1 MEIILG
7 MLLGA
12 LLGGTTIY
20 FLVTPK
26 NKPELQNLT
35 SNSSR
40 NLILKL
46 IQSLPDI
53 VIWVD
58 GDNKIKYASEV
69 ALNLNIAREDKIQIE
84 ALETLISM
92 ARKIDEPLIKKVK
105 AKRPLGIAKLNL
117 DTWVM
122 RLERGE
128 VLLWAQNNSV
138 VSRVETMRR
147 DFVANISHELK
158 TPVGALSLLAEAI
171 EESGKDSESIQKF
184 AKRIGPE
191 TKRLTNVIRDIIDLS
206 QVQSDDPLASAN
218 PVEVDRVI
226 NDAVDAVQ
234 LLADLNNVEI
244 AQVNEPDVKIVGDEY
259 QLVMA
264 IRNLLTNAI
273 TFSPASSRI
282 TVGAKLKDGVVEI
295 TVSDQGIGIS
305 LENQSRIFERFY
317 RVDPARSRSTGGTG
331 LGLAIVKHVC
341 ENHGGEV
348 SVWSVPGQ
356 GSTFTM
362 KFPQMEQESVIENSK
377 EFSS

>member
-12 LLGGTTIY
+12 LLGATSIY
-20 FLVTPK
+20 FLINTK
-26 NKPELQNLT
+26 SKPEQQNPT

-40 NLILKL
+40 NQIQKL

-58 GDNKIKYASEV
+58 GDSKIKYASEV
-69 ALNLNIAREDKIQIE
+69 ALSLNIAREDKIQID

-92 ARKIDEPLIKKVK
+92 ARKIDEPLMKKVK

-206 QVQSDDPLASAN
+206 QVQSDDPLATAN

-234 LLADLNNVEI
+234 LLADLNSVEI
-244 AQVNEPDVKIVGDEY
+244 VQVNEPDVKIVGDEY

-273 TFSPASSRI
+273 TFSPVNSRI

-317 RVDPARSRSTGGTG
+317 RVDPARSRTTGGTG

-348 SVWSVPGQ
+348 SVWSVQGQ

-362 KFPQMEQESVIENSK
+362 KFPQMEEESIIENSK

>member
-7 MLLGA
+7 ILLGA
-12 LLGGTTIY
+12 LLGGTTVY
-20 FLVTPK
+20 FLVKPK
-26 NKPELQNLT
+26 SQPEQQSPT

-58 GDNKIKYASEV
+58 GDNKIKHASEV
-69 ALNLNIAREDKIQIE
+69 ALSLNIAREDKIQID

-92 ARKIDEPLIKKVK
+92 ARKIDEPLIRKVK

-362 KFPQMEQESVIENSK
+362 KFPQMEEESVIENSK

>member
-1 MEIILG
+1 MDITLGLILG
-7 MLLGA
+7 V
-12 LLGGTTIY
+12 LLGGSVVFFWQKKESFSPAKKI
-20 FLVTPK
+20 
-26 NKPELQNLT
+26 NSQD
-35 SNSSR
+35 SNNSFT
-40 NLILKL
+40 KL
-46 IQSLPDI
+46 IKSLPDI
-53 VIWVD
+53 IIWVD
-58 GDNKIKYASEV
+58 GDNQIKYASEV
-69 ALNLNIAREDKIQIE
+69 ALSLNIARDDKIQIDSLD
-84 ALETLISM
+84 AIISM
-92 ARKIDEPLIKKVK
+92 ARKIDEPIMKKIK
-105 AKRPLGIAKLNL
+105 AKRPLGIARLNL
-117 DTWVM
+117 DVWVM

-171 EESGKDSESIQKF
+171 EESGADSESVQKF

-206 QVQSDDPLASAN
+206 QVQSDDPLASAK
-218 PVEVDRVI
+218 PVEVDRII
-226 NDAVDAVQ
+226 NDAIDADQ
-234 LLADLNNVEI
+234 LFADLNSVEVD
-244 AQVNEPDVKIVGDEY
+244 QVHAPGVKIVGDES

-273 TFSPASSRI
+273 TFSPVNSRV
-282 TVGAKLKDGVVEI
+282 TLGAKLKNGVVEI

-317 RVDPARSRSTGGTG
+317 RVDQARSRSTGGTG

-356 GSTFTM
+356 GSTFTL
-362 KFPQMEQESVIENSK
+362 KFPQMENESIIEDSR

>member
-1 MEIILG
+1 

-26 NKPELQNLT
+26 NKPEQQNLT

-206 QVQSDDPLASAN
+206 QVQSDDPLATAN

-244 AQVNEPDVKIVGDEY
+244 SQVNEPDVKIVGDEY

>member
-1 MEIILG
+1 MDITLGLILG
-7 MLLGA
+7 V
-12 LLGGTTIY
+12 LLGGSVVFFWQKKESFSPAKKI
-20 FLVTPK
+20 
-26 NKPELQNLT
+26 NSQD
-35 SNSSR
+35 SNNSFT
-40 NLILKL
+40 KL
-46 IQSLPDI
+46 IKSLPDI
-53 VIWVD
+53 IIWVD
-58 GDNKIKYASEV
+58 GDNQIKYASEV
-69 ALNLNIAREDKIQIE
+69 ALSLNIARDDKIQIDSLD
-84 ALETLISM
+84 AIISM
-92 ARKIDEPLIKKVK
+92 ARKIDEPIMKKIK
-105 AKRPLGIAKLNL
+105 AKRPLGIARLNL
-117 DTWVM
+117 DVWVM

-171 EESGKDSESIQKF
+171 EESGTDSESVQKF

-206 QVQSDDPLASAN
+206 QVQSDDPLASAK
-218 PVEVDRVI
+218 PVEVDRII
-226 NDAVDAVQ
+226 NDAIDADQ
-234 LLADLNNVEI
+234 LFADLNSVEVD
-244 AQVNEPDVKIVGDEY
+244 QVHAPGVKIVGDES

-273 TFSPASSRI
+273 TFSPVNSRV
-282 TVGAKLKDGVVEI
+282 TLGAKLKNGVVEI

-317 RVDPARSRSTGGTG
+317 RVDQARSRSTGGTG

-356 GSTFTM
+356 GSTFTL
-362 KFPQMEQESVIENSK
+362 KFPQMENESIIEDSR

>member
-1 MEIILG
+1 MEIVLG
-7 MLLGA
+7 LLLG
-12 LLGGTTIY
+12 LLIGG
-20 FLVTPK
+20 V
-26 NKPELQNLT
+26 LT
-35 SNSSR
+35 YLWMKKSSLGESS
-40 NLILKL
+40 NLIPDSSKDLLLKL

-58 GDNKIKYASEV
+58 RENKIKYASDV
-69 ALNLNIAREDKIQIE
+69 ALSLNIARDEKIQIPE
-84 ALETLISM
+84 LENLISA
-92 ARKIDEPLIKKVK
+92 AREIDDPIVKKVK

-117 DTWVM
+117 DTWIT

-138 VSRVETMRR
+138 ISRVEDVRR

-158 TPVGALSLLAEAI
+158 TPVGALSLLSEAI
-171 EESGKDSESIQKF
+171 EEAGKDSEAIQKF

-218 PVEVDRVI
+218 AVEIDKVI
-226 NDAVDAVQ
+226 NDAIDTVQ
-234 LLADLNNVEI
+234 LLADLHSIEI
-244 AQVNEPDVKIVGDEY
+244 IQVNAPEVKIVGDEY

-264 IRNLLTNAI
+264 IRNLLSNAI
-273 TFSPASSRI
+273 TFSPVNSRI
-282 TVGAKLKDGVVEI
+282 TVGANLKNGVVEI

-317 RVDPARSRSTGGTG
+317 RVDPARSRTTGGTG

-348 SVWSVPGQ
+348 SLWSVQGQ
-356 GSTFTM
+356 GSTFTL
-362 KFPQMEQESVIENSK
+362 KFPQMEEENSFENKK

>member
-20 FLVTPK
+20 FLVKPK
-26 NKPELQNLT
+26 NQPEQQSPT

-69 ALNLNIAREDKIQIE
+69 ALNLNIAREDKIQID

-92 ARKIDEPLIKKVK
+92 ARKIDEPLVKKVK

-273 TFSPASSRI
+273 TFSPANSRI

-362 KFPQMEQESVIENSK
+362 KFPQMEEESVIENSK

>member
-12 LLGGTTIY
+12 LLGGVSIY
-20 FLVTPK
+20 FLVKAKNQPK
-26 NKPELQNLT
+26 QISST

-69 ALNLNIAREDKIQIE
+69 ALSLNIAREDKIQIE
-84 ALETLISM
+84 ALDTLISM
-92 ARKIDEPLIKKVK
+92 ARKIDEPLIRKVK

-171 EESGKDSESIQKF
+171 EESGKDVESIQKF

-226 NDAVDAVQ
+226 NEAVDAVQ
-234 LLADLNNVEI
+234 LLADLNSVEI
-244 AQVNEPDVKIVGDEY
+244 AQVSEPDVKIVGDEY

-273 TFSPASSRI
+273 TFSPVNSRI

-305 LENQSRIFERFY
+305 LENQSRIFERFF

>member
-20 FLVTPK
+20 FLVKPK
-26 NKPELQNLT
+26 SKPDQQNPI
-35 SNSSR
+35 SNSSN
-40 NLILKL
+40 NLILKI

-69 ALNLNIAREDKIQIE
+69 ALSLNIAREDKIQID
-84 ALETLISM
+84 ALETLISI
-92 ARKIDEPLIKKVK
+92 ARKIDEPLIRKVK

-206 QVQSDDPLASAN
+206 QVQSDDPLATAN

-234 LLADLNNVEI
+234 LLADLNSIEI

-273 TFSPASSRI
+273 TFSPINSRI

-348 SVWSVPGQ
+348 SVWSVQGQ

-362 KFPQMEQESVIENSK
+362 KFPQMEEESIIENSK

>member
-1 MEIILG
+1 MEIVLG
-7 MLLGA
+7 LLLGLLIGGA
-12 LLGGTTIY
+12 LTYLWM
-20 FLVTPK
+20 K
-26 NKPELQNLT
+26 K
-35 SNSSR
+35 SSIGESS
-40 NLILKL
+40 NLIPDSSKDLLLKL

-58 GDNKIKYASEV
+58 RENKIKYASDV
-69 ALNLNIAREDKIQIE
+69 ALSLNIARDEKIQIPE
-84 ALETLISM
+84 LENLISA
-92 ARKIDEPLIKKVK
+92 AREIDDPIVKKVK

-117 DTWVM
+117 DTWIT
-122 RLERGE
+122 RLEQGE

-138 VSRVETMRR
+138 ISRVEDVRR

-158 TPVGALSLLAEAI
+158 TPVGALSLLSEAI
-171 EESGKDSESIQKF
+171 EEAGKDSEAIQKF

-218 PVEVDRVI
+218 AVEIDKVI
-226 NDAVDAVQ
+226 NDAIDAVQ
-234 LLADLNNVEI
+234 LLADLHSIEI
-244 AQVNEPDVKIVGDEY
+244 IQVNAPDVKIVGDYY

-264 IRNLLTNAI
+264 IRNLLSNAI
-273 TFSPASSRI
+273 TFSPVSSRI
-282 TVGAKLKDGVVEI
+282 TVGANLKNGVVEI

-317 RVDPARSRSTGGTG
+317 RVDPARSRTTGGTG

-348 SVWSVPGQ
+348 SLWSVQGQ
-356 GSTFTM
+356 GSTFTL
-362 KFPQMEQESVIENSK
+362 KFPQMEEENSFENKK

>member
-7 MLLGA
+7 ILLGA
-12 LLGGTTIY
+12 LLGGTTVY
-20 FLVTPK
+20 FLVKPK
-26 NKPELQNLT
+26 SQPEQQSPT

-69 ALNLNIAREDKIQIE
+69 ALNLNIAREDKIQID

>member
-1 MEIILG
+1 MEIVLG
-7 MLLGA
+7 LLLG
-12 LLGGTTIY
+12 LLIGG
-20 FLVTPK
+20 V
-26 NKPELQNLT
+26 LT
-35 SNSSR
+35 YLWMKKSSLGESS
-40 NLILKL
+40 NLIPDSSKDLLLKL

-58 GDNKIKYASEV
+58 RENKIKYASDV
-69 ALNLNIAREDKIQIE
+69 ALSLNIARDEKIQIPE
-84 ALETLISM
+84 LENLISA
-92 ARKIDEPLIKKVK
+92 AREIDDPIVKKVK

-117 DTWVM
+117 DTWIT

-138 VSRVETMRR
+138 ISRVEDVRR

-158 TPVGALSLLAEAI
+158 TPVGALSLLSEAI
-171 EESGKDSESIQKF
+171 EEAGQDSEAIQKF

-206 QVQSDDPLASAN
+206 QVQSDDPLASPNA
-218 PVEVDRVI
+218 VEIDKVI
-226 NDAVDAVQ
+226 NDAIDAVQ
-234 LLADLNNVEI
+234 LLADLHSIEI
-244 AQVNEPDVKIVGDEY
+244 IQVNAPEVKIVGDEY
-259 QLVMA
+259 QLVIA
-264 IRNLLTNAI
+264 IRNLLSNAI
-273 TFSPASSRI
+273 TFSPVNSRI
-282 TVGAKLKDGVVEI
+282 TVGANLKDGVVEI

-317 RVDPARSRSTGGTG
+317 RVDPARSRTTGGTG

-348 SVWSVPGQ
+348 SLWSVQGQ
-356 GSTFTM
+356 GSTFTL
-362 KFPQMEQESVIENSK
+362 KFPQMEEENSFENKK